1 MFIALTETWLRE
13 QKDAEVGIDGYTL
26 FRQDRQRAHLRRTGR
41 DSGGVACY
49 IKSNLAAATEPVIN
63 YSNGVVEMLGLYV
76 KSSNLLIIVMYRPP
90 DDRIGGHCS
99 THIEFRQALS
109 KLHDTLQDLPT
120 PTPDIILCG
129 DFNLPHAIWPG
140 GGVKV
145 GAARD
150 EQIMIKDLLAFT
162 DELFLVQEIQKPTHR
177 KGNTLDLLFT
187 NNPEF
192 LHSYE
197 CVETIYSDHFM
208 IEGCVNYN
216 KEN

>member
-1 MFIALTETWLRE
+1 
-13 QKDAEVGIDGYTL
+13 
-26 FRQDRQRAHLRRTGR
+26 
-41 DSGGVACY
+41 
-49 IKSNLAAATEPVIN
+49 
-63 YSNGVVEMLGLYV
+63 MLGLYV

-129 DFNLPHAIWPG
+129 DFNLPNAIWPG

-216 KEN
+216 KENESEKVPAHKPCLITGFDQLNFFREKKNWRILEEEFGNFG